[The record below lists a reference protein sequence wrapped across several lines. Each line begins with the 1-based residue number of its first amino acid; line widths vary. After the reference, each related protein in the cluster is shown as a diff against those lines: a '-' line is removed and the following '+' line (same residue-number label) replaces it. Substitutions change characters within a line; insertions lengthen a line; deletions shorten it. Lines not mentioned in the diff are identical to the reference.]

1 MADTFTTNLNLTK
14 PEVGSSTN
22 TWGTKLN
29 ADLDALDAIFA
40 SNGTSVALNLDGA
53 VIDSSVIGGT
63 TAAAGSFTTLSASTS
78 VGVGTTSATQG
89 KVDIL
94 DAGDYDAHTGHGL
107 TINSSANNGFTSMYM
122 GADDSIDATYI
133 QAAARN
139 TSFTTKLLL
148 LNPNGGNVGIGT
160 NNPSQK
166 LDVKSQLNM
175 TNSDN
180 VSLFGLKGTRFGYS
194 TAYRVLQIGDS
205 ASSTKANIAI
215 GVDLS
220 TNASDSF
227 TGSGEAI
234 YFRNNITFR
243 TPNSANNGFHS
254 YMTMKDNNVGIGV
267 DSPLFKLD
275 VSGDVQLGNV
285 GKIKTVTNGLQTVS
299 AGNNGFALRTA
310 VSNEANPTYSNVDD
324 TNTGMFFAAADTLGF
339 TTGGTERMRINNEG
353 ELLLGVTSPIT
364 GEAILQV
371 KGIGNQNVSAFQV
384 GGDGQYAIRFFNS
397 SGSGVGGINANTSS
411 TTYNTSS
418 DYRLKENEVVISDG
432 IERLKQLKP
441 YKFNFKTEP
450 DTKVDGFFAH
460 EVSDVVPEAISGEK
474 DAVDSDDNPIH
485 QGIDQSKLVPLLTSA
500 LQEAITKIETLE
512 TRVQTLENK

>member
-1 MADTFTTNLNLTK
+1 
-14 PEVGSSTN
+14 
-22 TWGTKLN
+22 
-29 ADLDALDAIFA
+29 
-40 SNGTSVALNLDGA
+40 
-53 VIDSSVIGGT
+53 
-63 TAAAGSFTTLSASTS
+63 LSASTS

-353 ELLLGVTSPIT
+353 ELLLGV
-364 GEAILQV
+364 
-371 KGIGNQNVSAFQV
+371 
-384 GGDGQYAIRFFNS
+384 
-397 SGSGVGGINANTSS
+397 
-411 TTYNTSS
+411 
-418 DYRLKENEVVISDG
+418 
-432 IERLKQLKP
+432 
-441 YKFNFKTEP
+441 
-450 DTKVDGFFAH
+450 
-460 EVSDVVPEAISGEK
+460 
-474 DAVDSDDNPIH
+474 
-485 QGIDQSKLVPLLTSA
+485 
-500 LQEAITKIETLE
+500 
-512 TRVQTLENK
+512 

>member
-148 LNPNGGNVGIGT
+148 LNPNGGNVGIRT
-160 NNPSQK
+160 NSPSQK
-166 LDVKSQLNM
+166 LHIGGTGFSYLRTTSTSYGGTGCDIGQHTNGSLYLNNRDN
-175 TNSDN
+175 TNIIFQTN
-180 VSLFGLKGTRFGYS
+180 NLERM
-194 TAYRVLQIGDS
+194 RIDS
-205 ASSTKANIAI
+205 S
-215 GVDLS
+215 
-220 TNASDSF
+220 
-227 TGSGEAI
+227 GS
-234 YFRNNITFR
+234 
-243 TPNSANNGFHS
+243 
-254 YMTMKDNNVGIGV
+254 VGIGT
-267 DSPLFKLD
+267 DSPTSKLQIMGGTSGVDQIHISSNLTDNSIKFAGIITTMYTNNTAALLGAKAENGNTSLFYGSSNSDHRGVTKHIWYTNSSYNST
-275 VSGDVQLGNV
+275 SGN
-285 GKIKTVTNGLQTVS
+285 
-299 AGNNGFALRTA
+299 
-310 VSNEANPTYSNVDD
+310 
-324 TNTGMFFAAADTLGF
+324 
-339 TTGGTERMRINNEG
+339 TERMRLNSEG

-460 EVSDVVPEAISGEK
+460 EVSDVVPEAITGDK
-474 DAVDSDDNPIH
+474 DAVDSEGNIEP
-485 QGIDQSKLVPLLTSA
+485 QAIDQSKLVPLLTKA